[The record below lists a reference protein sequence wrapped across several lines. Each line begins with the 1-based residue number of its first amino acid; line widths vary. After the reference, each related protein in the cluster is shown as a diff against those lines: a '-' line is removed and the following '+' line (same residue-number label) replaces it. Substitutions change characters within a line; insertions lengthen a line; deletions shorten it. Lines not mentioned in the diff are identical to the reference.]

1 VQQNSLVVVDPSRN
15 RVVGVVPVGQT
26 PRGVAVGRD
35 YVWVANSADGTI
47 SQIGKKSLST
57 VQTIGLGE
65 QATDLVES
73 AGSVWVATGIDDT
86 LVQLDARSGGIR
98 ERLHLSSSDQ
108 TASAHAVT
116 AGARAIWVASGAEL
130 LKIDPKGGSAIAR
143 KHDVGCCFG
152 GVNDVAVGGGSVWIA
167 DVGEVVVRASQADL
181 HQNRTCRSWRDSRR
195 RDVRLWLAL
204 ARAPLHLRT
213 SDHPR

>member
-1 VQQNSLVVVDPSRN
+1 VVQQNTLVVVDPGGN
-15 RVVGVVPVGQT
+15 RIVRVVPVGHT

-86 LVQLDARSGGIR
+86 LVQLDARSGGIL

-116 AGARAIWVASGAEL
+116 AGAGAIWVASGNEL
-130 LKIDPKGGSAIAR
+130 LKIDPKSDSVIAR
-143 KHDVGCCFG
+143 QG
-152 GVNDVAVGGGSVWIA
+152 A
-167 DVGEVVVRASQADL
+167 
-181 HQNRTCRSWRDSRR
+181 
-195 RDVRLWLAL
+195 AL
-204 ARAPLHLRT
+204 GA
-213 SDHPR
+213 